1 MKEEVN
7 KIIELM
13 VQQVVDHVPEY
24 GDFAPVMESFDNP
37 DSRTQEF
44 VGKYGMKVYKMP
56 KDIVADP
63 RTRYVEAAAYVPSA
77 IYKSNCTVASGTK
90 DEIIAIMQT
99 PEFAEKLRETFL
111 ELAELFE
118 HYD

>member
-13 VQQVVDHVPEY
+13 LQQIADHVPVS
-24 GDFAPVMESFDNP
+24 GDFAPLLEFFLNP
-37 DSRTQEF
+37 DPRTREF
-44 VGKYGMKVYKMP
+44 VGKFGLRVYKMP

-63 RTRYVEAAAYVPSA
+63 KIRYVEAAAYIPSG
-77 IYKSNCTVASGTK
+77 IYKSDCTVACGSK
-90 DEIIAIMQT
+90 DEIIATMQ
-99 PEFAEKLRETFL
+99 EEGFAEKLHQTFL

>member
-13 VQQVVDHVPEY
+13 IQQIVDHVPEY
-24 GDFAPVMESFDNP
+24 GDFAPVLEFFVNP

-44 VGKYGMKVYKMP
+44 VGKYGLKVYKMP

-63 RTRYVEAAAYVPSA
+63 KMRYVEAAAYIPSG
-77 IYKSNCTVASGTK
+77 I
-90 DEIIAIMQT
+90 
-99 PEFAEKLRETFL
+99 
-111 ELAELFE
+111 
-118 HYD
+118 